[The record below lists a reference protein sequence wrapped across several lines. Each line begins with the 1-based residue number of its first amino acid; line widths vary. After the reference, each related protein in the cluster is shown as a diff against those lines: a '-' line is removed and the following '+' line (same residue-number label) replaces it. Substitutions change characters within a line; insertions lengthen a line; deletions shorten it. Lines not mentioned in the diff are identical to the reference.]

1 MRKIIFILTL
11 ILMICHTAMAEE
23 ISNYKLLICKDNQE
37 AANLHVS
44 CSFYL
49 DFQCADSVSMNLGG
63 GQEFSIENLT
73 IKGDAFEY
81 EYNGEAK
88 NIVFHKKTEHSV
100 HVSMEYSYTNLS
112 AFSSMEKGMRNCG
125 RPVSVNTFILMCRI
139 PTWIWTWMWRPLT
152 HFL

>member
-1 MRKIIFILTL
+1 MSLNRYLKSYTLQFHSVYQSDTAFLIIL
-11 ILMICHTAMAEE
+11 
-23 ISNYKLLICKDNQE
+23 CKDNQE

-73 IKGDAFEY
+73 VKGDAFEY

-100 HVSMEYSYTNLS
+100 HVSMEYS
-112 AFSSMEKGMRNCG
+112 
-125 RPVSVNTFILMCRI
+125 
-139 PTWIWTWMWRPLT
+139 
-152 HFL
+152 

>member
-88 NIVFHKKTEHSV
+88 NIVFHKRQNIRFT
-100 HVSMEYSYTNLS
+100 S
-112 AFSSMEKGMRNCG
+112 AWSIATPICPLFHLWRRGCG
-125 RPVSVNTFILMCRI
+125 IVGDQFR
-139 PTWIWTWMWRPLT
+139 
-152 HFL
+152 